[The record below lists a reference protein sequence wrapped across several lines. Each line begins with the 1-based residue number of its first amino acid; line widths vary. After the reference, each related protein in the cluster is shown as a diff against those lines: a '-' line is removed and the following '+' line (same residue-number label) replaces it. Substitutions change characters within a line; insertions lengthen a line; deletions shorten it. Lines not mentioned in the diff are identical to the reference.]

1 MADQVTIYEATL
13 ACHRVFRDSAA
24 VPTLQEWAE
33 NRLADLNLWAS
44 GAGALKVGKA
54 SLDARLSSNPD
65 AKIFVV
71 NLLGM
76 LQAFVERC
84 VETGTVESS
93 HLAERTRNDFFLGTD
108 GHTDT
113 LDQAMQDVKSII
125 GQLSRITTSIRKAG
139 TNARIQKAN
148 ASYDPDHPQ
157 VKALRIH
164 LQLLLLSRPT
174 NNGTLR
180 VLISSH
186 GVVLTSPVDETI
198 VTDSRSLTVIQQR
211 LIEANLKRRNRFLYA
226 QRHAIKLSDE
236 DPTVSTSIQTP
247 QKAPLPPGANPFA
260 RSTEEPELP
269 KVYSTTT
276 ATDVQDPIQLP
287 TRSSAQPTTTVI
299 SEISSRVTYPK
310 PPPLRSDQNIFQ
322 CPCCCQTL
330 PASVGR
336 GSQWKKHL
344 SRDILP
350 YTCILEDCPRPER
363 LYHTKDLWMSHMLT
377 DHGGTS
383 HWVCLAC
390 NGSSE
395 RRVFFED
402 SALTEH
408 LEQKHSR
415 GIKPQ
420 QIPMLASAWRRKQ
433 PPSIESCPLC
443 GLTDPDFNVIL
454 NHVAEHLHAFSLRAL
469 PWAQGDFECKGN
481 SYGDYYE
488 DHPYFDTGRSDD
500 TGRVGSGSTELS
512 QQMSL
517 EDLPVMESRKMP
529 TENNHLT
536 EDKIRCIS
544 EDPNG
549 NEDMMA
555 AFLAGIENQDP
566 VTAPFQTPPSPARS
580 DSGPPLTEEES
591 IRLLDM
597 HFVPSLSVTDPRYL
611 DRDHSSAIRAPL
623 PAPSDSE
630 SSTDE
635 EDEHQATL
643 SHQPASSSPS
653 RPRSDS
659 NEEPASLGFLSPS
672 VAQEEFLSPAL
683 SRYADLDGTSIT
695 RVMKAEGAIKGGAEA
710 AGFLSGSGMLS
721 RHITLPQ
728 GNARPGE
735 LSNFSLVIYDEDDF
749 QHSLATLF
757 GKCSRWVSMLLEHS
771 NHAPCLSLGE
781 LNEHIADRFRN
792 AILDGSDVDGL
803 LANPLYR
810 KNTFI
815 SVTITMVWEFIF
827 TRYLFG
833 LERRIRSAIKRLE
846 KELSQ
851 TLPQEAVHRWR
862 ATTLSLLAQDIELK
876 EQQERDIEAISITI
890 IDTLMSMLTVGRP
903 HEPPLRNELHEV
915 LRSAVD
921 LSFEMRTQLADYIM
935 LPPLQPEFD
944 SQGNLTSQIF
954 LNSSLMHDQSGV
966 YASDEEAEAE
976 HAVVRLVLFP
986 LVVKKGDDQ
995 GKGDEEVV
1003 VYPAQVV
1010 VAEKQS
1016 KRSASETEIEAQ
1028 APGSPGGTDYLTE
1041 SNAQS
1046 AEDAEVKEQRKAE
1059 TFDLKDKLRAT
1070 KRSRERLPQQKV
1082 ELMPK
1087 SQERAYDAPGES
1099 RFSQNESI
1107 ESPAKE
1113 EEESPPTSPGFD
1125 TSFPGL
1131 NDAAVWSAL
1140 RDAERRFEIL
1150 KRNFKDLKARKQKR
1164 AYDVPGES
1172 RFSQIESIE
1181 SPAKEEEESPPTS
1194 HGADTSF
1201 PGQNDAAVDSVF
1213 SEVKDTDVML

>member
-1 MADQVTIYEATL
+1 
-13 ACHRVFRDSAA
+13 
-24 VPTLQEWAE
+24 
-33 NRLADLNLWAS
+33 
-44 GAGALKVGKA
+44 
-54 SLDARLSSNPD
+54 
-65 AKIFVV
+65 
-71 NLLGM
+71 M

-139 TNARIQKAN
+139 TNARIQRAD

-157 VKALRIH
+157 VKALKIH

-180 VLISSH
+180 VLTSSH
-186 GVVLTSPVDETI
+186 GVVLISPVDEAI
-198 VTDSRSLTVIQQR
+198 VADSGSLTVIQQR

-226 QRHAIKLSDE
+226 QRHAIKLSGW

-247 QKAPLPPGANPFA
+247 QKVPLPPGANPFA

-276 ATDVQDPIQLP
+276 ASDVQDPIQLP

-299 SEISSRVTYPK
+299 SAISSRVTYPK
-310 PPPLRSDQNIFQ
+310 PPPLKSDQNIFQ

-330 PASVGR
+330 PASVGK
-336 GSQWKKHL
+336 GSQWK
-344 SRDILP
+344 DILP

-363 LYHTKDLWMSHMLT
+363 LYHTKDLWLSHMLT

-395 RRVFFED
+395 PRVFFED

-420 QIPMLASAWRRKQ
+420 QIPMLASAWHRKQ

-443 GLTDPDFNVIL
+443 ALTDPDINVIL
-454 NHVAEHLHAFSLRAL
+454 NHVAEHLHAFSLRSL
-469 PWAQGDFECKGN
+469 PWAQGDFECNGN
-481 SYGDYYE
+481 SYGGYYE

-500 TGRVGSGSTELS
+500 TRSVGSGSTES
-512 QQMSL
+512 SEQMNL
-517 EDLPVMESRKMP
+517 EDLPIMEPRKVL
-529 TENNHLT
+529 TENNQLT

-544 EDPNG
+544 EDP

-580 DSGPPLTEEES
+580 DSGPPLTEEER

-597 HFVPSLSVTDPRYL
+597 HSVPSLSVPDPRYL

-635 EDEHQATL
+635 EDKHQVTL
-643 SHQPASSSPS
+643 SHQPASSYPA
-653 RPRSDS
+653 RPRSNS
-659 NEEPASLGFLSPS
+659 NDEPASPGFLSPS

-757 GKCSRWVSMLLEHS
+757 GKCSRWVSLLLEHS
-771 NHAPCLSLGE
+771 NHVPCLSLGE

-935 LPPLQPEFD
+935 LPPLLPEYDIQRNFT
-944 SQGNLTSQIF
+944 NQIF
-954 LNSSLMHDQSGV
+954 FNSSLMHDQSGV
-966 YASDEEAEAE
+966 YASDEEAETE
-976 HAVVRLVLFP
+976 HAVVRLVPFP

-995 GKGDEEVV
+995 GRGDEEMI

-1016 KRSASETEIEAQ
+1016 KRSAPETEIQAQ
-1028 APGSPGGTDYLTE
+1028 APGSPGGTDYFAE
-1041 SNAQS
+1041 FNAQI
-1046 AEDAEVKEQRKAE
+1046 AEDAAEVKEQRKAE

-1070 KRSRERLPQQKV
+1070 KRSRERLLQRKV
-1082 ELMPK
+1082 EFM
-1087 SQERAYDAPGES
+1087 AES
-1099 RFSQNESI
+1099 
-1107 ESPAKE
+1107 
-1113 EEESPPTSPGFD
+1113 
-1125 TSFPGL
+1125 
-1131 NDAAVWSAL
+1131 
-1140 RDAERRFEIL
+1140 
-1150 KRNFKDLKARKQKR
+1150 QKR

-1172 RFSQIESIE
+1172 RFSQNESIG
-1181 SPAKEEEESPPTS
+1181 SPAKEPEESPSTS
-1194 HGADTSF
+1194 HGSDTSF
-1201 PGQNDAAVDSVF
+1201 PGQNDAAVDNVF
-1213 SEVKDTDVML
+1213 GEVEDTDVIF

>member
-1 MADQVTIYEATL
+1 
-13 ACHRVFRDSAA
+13 
-24 VPTLQEWAE
+24 
-33 NRLADLNLWAS
+33 
-44 GAGALKVGKA
+44 
-54 SLDARLSSNPD
+54 
-65 AKIFVV
+65 
-71 NLLGM
+71 M

-84 VETGTVESS
+84 VETGT
-93 HLAERTRNDFFLGTD
+93 D
-108 GHTDT
+108 GHTDK

-139 TNARIQKAN
+139 TNARIQKAD

-226 QRHAIKLSDE
+226 QRHAIKLSDGG
-236 DPTVSTSIQTP
+236 PTVSTSIQTP

-287 TRSSAQPTTTVI
+287 TRSSVQPTTTVI
-299 SEISSRVTYPK
+299 SAISSRVTYPK

-363 LYHTKDLWMSHMLT
+363 LYHTKDLWLSHMFT
-377 DHGGTS
+377 DHGGIP

-395 RRVFFED
+395 QRVFFED

-454 NHVAEHLHAFSLRAL
+454 NHVAEHLHAFSLRSL
-469 PWAQGDFECKGN
+469 PWAQGDFERNGN
-481 SYGDYYE
+481 SYGGYYE

-500 TGRVGSGSTELS
+500 TGSVGSGSTES
-512 QQMSL
+512 SEQMSL

-529 TENNHLT
+529 TENNQLT
-536 EDKIRCIS
+536 EDKIRYIS
-544 EDPNG
+544 EYPNG
-549 NEDMMA
+549 NQDMMA

-566 VTAPFQTPPSPARS
+566 VTAPFQTSPSAARS
-580 DSGPPLTEEES
+580 DSRSPITEER
-591 IRLLDM
+591 IRLLM
-597 HFVPSLSVTDPRYL
+597 GMSSLPSPSVPDPRYL

-630 SSTDE
+630 SFTNE
-635 EDEHQATL
+635 EDEHQAIL
-643 SHQPASSSPS
+643 SHQPASSSPA

-659 NEEPASLGFLSPS
+659 NEEPASPGFLSPS

-771 NHAPCLSLGE
+771 NNAPCLSLGE
-781 LNEHIADRFRN
+781 LTFEHIADRFRN

-815 SVTITMVWEFIF
+815 SVTMTMVWEFIF

-833 LERRIRSAIKRLE
+833 LERPIRSAIKRLE
-846 KELSQ
+846 KELAQS
-851 TLPQEAVHRWR
+851 LPRKVVYRWR
-862 ATTLSLLAQDIELK
+862 ATTLHLLAQDIELK
-876 EQQERDIEAISITI
+876 EQQGRDIEAISITI
-890 IDTLMSMLTVGRP
+890 VDTLMAMLPVARP
-903 HEPPLRNELHEV
+903 QEHPLRKELHGV

-1087 SQERAYDAPGES
+1087 SQERAHDASGES
-1099 RFSQNESI
+1099 RFSQNKSI
-1107 ESPAKE
+1107 ESPVKE
-1113 EEESPPTSPGFD
+1113 TEENHSTSPGFD

-1131 NDAAVWSAL
+1131 SEAAVWSAQ
-1140 RDAERRFEIL
+1140 RDAERSFEIL

-1164 AYDVPGES
+1164 AYDVPGGS
-1172 RFSQIESIE
+1172 RFSQNECIE

-1213 SEVKDTDVML
+1213 SEIKDTDVML

>member
-33 NRLADLNLWAS
+33 NRVADLNLWAS
-44 GAGALKVGKA
+44 GAGALKVGNA

-65 AKIFVV
+65 AKIFLV

-139 TNARIQKAN
+139 TNARIQKAD

-198 VTDSRSLTVIQQR
+198 VTDSRSLTAIQQR
-211 LIEANLKRRNRFLYA
+211 LIEANLKRRNRFLYS
-226 QRHAIKLSDE
+226 QRHAIKLSDG

-269 KVYSTTT
+269 KV
-276 ATDVQDPIQLP
+276 
-287 TRSSAQPTTTVI
+287 
-299 SEISSRVTYPK
+299 
-310 PPPLRSDQNIFQ
+310 
-322 CPCCCQTL
+322 
-330 PASVGR
+330 
-336 GSQWKKHL
+336 
-344 SRDILP
+344 
-350 YTCILEDCPRPER
+350 
-363 LYHTKDLWMSHMLT
+363 
-377 DHGGTS
+377 
-383 HWVCLAC
+383 
-390 NGSSE
+390 
-395 RRVFFED
+395 
-402 SALTEH
+402 
-408 LEQKHSR
+408 

-454 NHVAEHLHAFSLRAL
+454 NHVAEHLHAFSLRSL
-469 PWAQGDFECKGN
+469 PWAQGDFERNGN
-481 SYGDYYE
+481 SYGGYYE

-500 TGRVGSGSTELS
+500 TGSVGSGSTES
-512 QQMSL
+512 SEQMSL

-529 TENNHLT
+529 TENNQLT
-536 EDKIRCIS
+536 EDKIRYIS
-544 EDPNG
+544 EYPNG
-549 NEDMMA
+549 NQDMMA

-566 VTAPFQTPPSPARS
+566 VTAPFQTSPSPARS
-580 DSGPPLTEEES
+580 DSRSPITEER
-591 IRLLDM
+591 IRLLM
-597 HFVPSLSVTDPRYL
+597 GMPSLPSPSVPDPRYL

-635 EDEHQATL
+635 EDKHQVTL
-643 SHQPASSSPS
+643 SHQPASSYPA
-653 RPRSDS
+653 RPRSNS
-659 NEEPASLGFLSPS
+659 NDEPASPGFLSPS
-672 VAQEEFLSPAL
+672 MAQEEFLSPVL
-683 SRYADLDGTSIT
+683 SRYADLDGASIT
-695 RVMKAEGAIKGGAEA
+695 RAMKAEGAIRSGAEA
-710 AGFLSGSGMLS
+710 AGFLLESGILA
-721 RHITLPQ
+721 RNITLPQ
-728 GNARPGE
+728 SNAWPGE
-735 LSNFSLVIYDEDDF
+735 LADFSLAICDEEGF
-749 QHSLATLF
+749 QYSLAKLF
-757 GKCSRWVSMLLEHS
+757 GRCSRWVSMLLEHS
-771 NHAPCLSLGE
+771 NNAPCLSLGE
-781 LNEHIADRFRN
+781 LTFEHIADQFRN
-792 AILDGSDVDGL
+792 AILDGSNVDGL

-815 SVTITMVWEFIF
+815 SVTMTMVWEFIF

-833 LERRIRSAIKRLE
+833 LEWPIRSAIKRLE
-846 KELSQ
+846 KELAQS
-851 TLPQEAVHRWR
+851 LPRRVVHHWR
-862 ATTLSLLAQDIELK
+862 ATTLHLLAQDIELK

-890 IDTLMSMLTVGRP
+890 VDTLMAMLPVARP
-903 HEPPLRNELHEV
+903 QEHPLRKELHGV

-921 LSFEMRTQLADYIM
+921 LSFDMRTQLADYIM

-966 YASDEEAEAE
+966 YASDEEAEAK

-1010 VAEKQS
+1010 
-1016 KRSASETEIEAQ
+1016 IEAQ
-1028 APGSPGGTDYLTE
+1028 APGSPGGTDYFAE
-1041 SNAQS
+1041 SNAQI
-1046 AEDAEVKEQRKAE
+1046 AEDAAEVKEQRKAE

-1070 KRSRERLPQQKV
+1070 KRSRERLLQRKV
-1082 ELMPK
+1082 ELMAE
-1087 SQERAYDAPGES
+1087 SQKRAYDVPGES
-1099 RFSQNESI
+1099 QFGQNESI

-1113 EEESPPTSPGFD
+1113 AEESPSTSP
-1125 TSFPGL
+1125 
-1131 NDAAVWSAL
+1131 
-1140 RDAERRFEIL
+1140 
-1150 KRNFKDLKARKQKR
+1150 
-1164 AYDVPGES
+1164 
-1172 RFSQIESIE
+1172 
-1181 SPAKEEEESPPTS
+1181 
-1194 HGADTSF
+1194 GADTSF
-1201 PGQNDAAVDSVF
+1201 PGQNDAAVDTVF
-1213 SEVKDTDVML
+1213 GEVEDTDVIF

>member
-139 TNARIQKAN
+139 TNARIQRAD

-157 VKALRIH
+157 VKALKIH

-180 VLISSH
+180 VLTSSH
-186 GVVLTSPVDETI
+186 GVVLISPVDEAI
-198 VTDSRSLTVIQQR
+198 VADSGSLTVIQQR

-226 QRHAIKLSDE
+226 QRHAIKLSGW

-247 QKAPLPPGANPFA
+247 QKVPLPPGANPFA

-276 ATDVQDPIQLP
+276 ASDVQDPIQLP

-299 SEISSRVTYPK
+299 SAISSRVTYPK
-310 PPPLRSDQNIFQ
+310 PPPLKSDQNIFQ

-330 PASVGR
+330 PASVGK

-363 LYHTKDLWMSHMLT
+363 LYHTKDLWLSHMLT

-415 GIKPQ
+415 GIKPR
-420 QIPMLASAWRRKQ
+420 QIPMLASAWHRKQ

-443 GLTDPDFNVIL
+443 ALTDPDINVIL
-454 NHVAEHLHAFSLRAL
+454 NHVAEHLHAFSLRSL
-469 PWAQGDFECKGN
+469 PWAQGDFECNGN
-481 SYGDYYE
+481 SYGGYYE

-500 TGRVGSGSTELS
+500 TRSVGSGSTES
-512 QQMSL
+512 SEQMNL
-517 EDLPVMESRKMP
+517 EDLPIMEPRKVL
-529 TENNHLT
+529 TENNQLT

-544 EDPNG
+544 EDP

-580 DSGPPLTEEES
+580 DSGPPLTEEER

-597 HFVPSLSVTDPRYL
+597 HSVPSLSVPDPRYL
-611 DRDHSSAIRAPL
+611 DRDHSSAIGAPL

-635 EDEHQATL
+635 EDKHQVTL
-643 SHQPASSSPS
+643 SHQPASSYPA
-653 RPRSDS
+653 RPRSNS
-659 NEEPASLGFLSPS
+659 NDEPASPGFLSLS
-672 VAQEEFLSPAL
+672 MAQEEFLSPVL
-683 SRYADLDGTSIT
+683 SRYADLDGASIT
-695 RVMKAEGAIKGGAEA
+695 RAMKAEGAIRSGAEA
-710 AGFLSGSGMLS
+710 AGFLLESGILA
-721 RHITLPQ
+721 RNITLPQ
-728 GNARPGE
+728 GNAWPGE
-735 LSNFSLVIYDEDDF
+735 LANFSLAICDEEGF
-749 QHSLATLF
+749 QYSLAKLF
-757 GKCSRWVSMLLEHS
+757 GRCSRWVSMLLEHS
-771 NHAPCLSLGE
+771 NNAPCLSLGE
-781 LNEHIADRFRN
+781 LTFEHIADRFRN

-803 LANPLYR
+803 LANPLFR

-815 SVTITMVWEFIF
+815 SVTMTMVWEFIF

-833 LERRIRSAIKRLE
+833 LERPIRSAIKRLE
-846 KELSQ
+846 KELAQS
-851 TLPQEAVHRWR
+851 LPRKVVYRWR
-862 ATTLSLLAQDIELK
+862 ATTLHLLAQDIELK
-876 EQQERDIEAISITI
+876 EQQEHDIEAISITI
-890 IDTLMSMLTVGRP
+890 VDTLMAMLPVARP
-903 HEPPLRNELHEV
+903 QEHPLRKELHGV

-954 LNSSLMHDQSGV
+954 FNSSLMHDQSGV
-966 YASDEEAEAE
+966 YASDEEAEAK

-1016 KRSASETEIEAQ
+1016 KRSAPETEIEAQ
-1028 APGSPGGTDYLTE
+1028 ARGSPGGTDYFAE
-1041 SNAQS
+1041 SNAQI
-1046 AEDAEVKEQRKAE
+1046 AEDAAEVKEQRKAE

-1070 KRSRERLPQQKV
+1070 KRSRERLLQRKV
-1082 ELMPK
+1082 ELMAE
-1087 SQERAYDAPGES
+1087 SQKRAYDVPGES
-1099 RFSQNESI
+1099 QFGQNESI

-1113 EEESPPTSPGFD
+1113 AEESPSTSP
-1125 TSFPGL
+1125 
-1131 NDAAVWSAL
+1131 
-1140 RDAERRFEIL
+1140 
-1150 KRNFKDLKARKQKR
+1150 
-1164 AYDVPGES
+1164 
-1172 RFSQIESIE
+1172 
-1181 SPAKEEEESPPTS
+1181 
-1194 HGADTSF
+1194 GADTSF
-1201 PGQNDAAVDSVF
+1201 PGQNDAAVDNVF
-1213 SEVKDTDVML
+1213 DEVEDIVVIF